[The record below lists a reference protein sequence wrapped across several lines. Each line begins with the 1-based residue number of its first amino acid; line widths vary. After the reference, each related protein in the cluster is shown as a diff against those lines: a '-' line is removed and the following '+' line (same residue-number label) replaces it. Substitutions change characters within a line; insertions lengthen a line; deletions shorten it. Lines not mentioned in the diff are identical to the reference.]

1 MKFGSVMA
9 GLSSILKAGRGCPT
23 HQPICS
29 LHWETGV
36 TFSIFPFFYDSDLI
50 GPHLY
55 SSLKSTASEA
65 ILKTQHSPK
74 GPNPTPIQINSLQ
87 WSLFVASQQD

>member
-1 MKFGSVMA
+1 MCS
-9 GLSSILKAGRGCPT
+9 GRTEAHFEGWDRAHNAPT
-23 HQPICS
+23 NLLTLLEYWSYPKH
-29 LHWETGV
+29 
-36 TFSIFPFFYDSDLI
+36 FFFYDSDLI
-50 GPHLY
+50 VPHLY
-55 SSLKSTASEA
+55 SSLNFTASEA